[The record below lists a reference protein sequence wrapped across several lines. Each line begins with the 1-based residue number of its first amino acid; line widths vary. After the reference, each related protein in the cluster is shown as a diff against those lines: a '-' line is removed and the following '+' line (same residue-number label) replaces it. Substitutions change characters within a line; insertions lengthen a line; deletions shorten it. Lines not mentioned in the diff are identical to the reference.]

1 MPLVSVNQDDK
12 LNVYFPLLPH
22 HYVYKLQD
30 KLTFVKADKVK
41 ALSHYVLCSLSQ
53 KYIMRFI
60 SLSYDL
66 FFYYVYLNQAMFA
79 QLNYCLVLVCF
90 CFFMLIY
97 CI

>member
-1 MPLVSVNQDDK
+1 MWQSVDSVCKNMPLVSVNQDDK
-12 LNVYFPLLPH
+12 LNVYFPSLPH
-22 HYVYKLQD
+22 HYVYKLQY

-66 FFYYVYLNQAMFA
+66 FCITFIWIKP
-79 QLNYCLVLVCF
+79 CLHS
-90 CFFMLIY
+90 LI
-97 CI
+97 IALF